1 MCLQE
6 LRVAD
11 VDLLAAVVSSLS
23 LVLVR
28 HDCSYE
34 K

>member
-1 MCLQE
+1 MCVQD

-11 VDLLAAVVSSLS
+11 VDLLAAVVSPLS

-28 HDCSYE
+28 HDCSCE
-34 K
+34 E